1 MALARLQKDE
11 VYRLG
16 LASPRAFADWTA
28 PTAAELNANSSND
41 PGGLI
46 WSLTCA
52 INQDN
57 SQFDLD
63 DPDFDETL
71 TFCQTAG
78 NQERMTENATV
89 VFDFSMA
96 KDRWDDASSVLA
108 ADGFNTAT
116 LALSLMAWRGIEYF
130 AWLSIG
136 KSPDAAFAVG
146 DRISLI
152 RVATDHA
159 IPQVST
165 GSKVSLNQA
174 FAFRGDIA
182 WRVEI
187 AS

>member
-1 MALARLQKDE
+1 
-11 VYRLG
+11 
-16 LASPRAFADWTA
+16 
-28 PTAAELNANSSND
+28 
-41 PGGLI
+41 
-46 WSLTCA
+46 
-52 INQDN
+52 
-57 SQFDLD
+57 
-63 DPDFDETL
+63 
-71 TFCQTAG
+71 
-78 NQERMTENATV
+78 
-89 VFDFSMA
+89 MA